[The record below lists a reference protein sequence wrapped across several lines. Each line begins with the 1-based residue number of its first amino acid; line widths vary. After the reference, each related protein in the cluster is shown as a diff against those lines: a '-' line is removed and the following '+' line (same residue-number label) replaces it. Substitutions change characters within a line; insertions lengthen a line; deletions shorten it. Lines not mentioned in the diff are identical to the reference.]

1 MNCKRVRAFGVL
13 AAILAMCGPLWA
25 HHGGSEYDT
34 KNLKTL
40 RGTVTEYYWANPHCQ
55 IFLDVK
61 DDSGKT
67 VNWGIET
74 LAPAVLRRA
83 GWNPQ
88 LLKPGEVVT
97 VIVAP
102 SKKGTP
108 IGMIRKLVLPDGKG
122 LTGGELGEQPPQQSG
137 YQRSSSLQ

>member
-1 MNCKRVRAFGVL
+1 MKIKLLVSWGVL
-13 AAILAMCGPLWA
+13 SGLLSMPTLLFA

-34 KNLKTL
+34 KNLKTMK
-40 RGTVTEYYWANPHCQ
+40 GTVTEYYWANPHCQ
-55 IFLDVK
+55 IFLDVR

-97 VIVAP
+97 VVIAP

-108 IGMIRKLVLPDGKG
+108 IGMIRKMILPDGKE
-122 LTGGELGEQPPQQSG
+122 LTGGELGEPPAQQSR
-137 YQRSSSLQ
+137 Y

>member
-1 MNCKRVRAFGVL
+1 MRIKL
-13 AAILAMCGPLWA
+13 ALWFSLLAGFLIVCGPLWA

-40 RGTVTEYYWANPHCQ
+40 KGTVTEYYWANPHCQ

-61 DDSGKT
+61 DDAGKL

-74 LAPAVLRRA
+74 LAPAVLKRA
-83 GWNPQ
+83 GWSPQ

-97 VIVAP
+97 VTIAP

-108 IGMIRKLVLPDGKG
+108 VGMIRKIVLPDGKE
-122 LTGGELGEQPPQQSG
+122 LTGGELGERPPQE
-137 YQRSSSLQ
+137 

>member
-1 MNCKRVRAFGVL
+1 MKTKLALSFALFGGFV
-13 AAILAMCGPLWA
+13 AIGSVLWA

-40 RGTVTEYYWANPHCQ
+40 KGAVTEYYWANPHCQ
-55 IFLDVK
+55 IFLDVQ

-74 LAPAVLRRA
+74 LAPAVLKRA

-97 VIVAP
+97 VTIAP

-108 IGMIRKLVLPDGKG
+108 IGMIRKLLLPDGKE
-122 LTGGELGEQPPQQSG
+122 LTGGELGERPPQ
-137 YQRSSSLQ
+137 

>member
-1 MNCKRVRAFGVL
+1 MKTKL
-13 AAILAMCGPLWA
+13 AVSFALLAGFSIVCGPLWA

-34 KNLKTL
+34 KNLKTFK
-40 RGTVTEYYWANPHCQ
+40 GTVTEYYWANPHCQ

-61 DDSGKT
+61 DDSGKV

-74 LAPAVLRRA
+74 LAPPVLKRA
-83 GWNPQ
+83 GWSPQ

-97 VIVAP
+97 VTIAP

-108 IGMIRKLVLPDGKG
+108 VGMIRKIVLPDGKE
-122 LTGGELGEQPPQQSG
+122 LTGGELGERPQQE
-137 YQRSSSLQ
+137 